1 MIRRPP
7 RSTLFPYTTLFR
19 SHVCGEVADVGAAIQ
34 QLVHARHQL
43 FARGVVRPCIQRGV
57 PLAKH
62 AIELRIHRSEFLL
75 KILPRGFELAA
86 QRRHLAIAACLPRA
100 AQLIEP
106 FVQFKYLLEQ
116 LGRRLLLVLPFLAHA
131 FARQQILN
139 AADGV
144 AQDAVGV
151 VQLGGAVQRKLALVL
166 PGEDEIVRM
175 QLPAQLVKTL
185 LKLGSIE
192 TQLAC
197 QPEEGEVVAAAGQ
210 RLELTAGRTKVLP
223 TGGCPAAPAGGVR
236 GNSGL
241 SGAHACFQIRGIGS
255 TNRGAAISGKNDR
268 IRSSILSIGEPS
280 AGQKKWLA
288 GPQPTALWAQM
299 ERTRARNEIGRASCR
314 ERRER
319 AATTTTARG
328 LGVLE
333 DESDRKSTR
342 LNSSHGYISYAV
354 FCLKKKKK
362 NKKRAKI
369 LTPTQ

>member
-1 MIRRPP
+1 MPTTRPIFFSGL
-7 RSTLFPYTTLFR
+7 RQFLL
-19 SHVCGEVADVGAAIQ
+19 HVCGEVADVGAAIQ

-43 FARGVVRPCIQRGV
+43 FARGFVRPCIQRSV

-86 QRRHLAIAACLPRA
+86 QRHHLAVAACLPGA

-116 LGRRLLLVLPFLAHA
+116 FGRRLLLVLPFLAHA

-151 VQLGGAVQRKLALVL
+151 VQLGGAVERKLALVL
-166 PGEDEIVRM
+166 PGADEIVRM
-175 QLPAQLVKTL
+175 QLPAQLMKTL
-185 LKLGSIE
+185 LELGSIE
-192 TQLAC
+192 TQLPC
-197 QPEEGEVVAAAGQ
+197 QPEEGEVVGAAGQ
-210 RLELTAGRTKVLP
+210 RLELAAGRTKVLP
-223 TGGCPAAPAGGVR
+223 AGGCPAAPAGGVR

-288 GPQPTALWAQM
+288 GPPPTTPCARM
-299 ERTRARNEIGRASCR
+299 KPTRAP
-314 ERRER
+314 
-319 AATTTTARG
+319 TTSSERG
-328 LGVLE
+328 LP
-333 DESDRKSTR
+333 
-342 LNSSHGYISYAV
+342 
-354 FCLKKKKK
+354 
-362 NKKRAKI
+362 
-369 LTPTQ
+369 LTP